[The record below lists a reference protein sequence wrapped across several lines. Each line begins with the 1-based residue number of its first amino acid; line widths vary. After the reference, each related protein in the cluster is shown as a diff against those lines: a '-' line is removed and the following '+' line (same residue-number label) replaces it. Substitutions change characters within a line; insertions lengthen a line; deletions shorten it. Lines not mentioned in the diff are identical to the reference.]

1 MSGDVVIGAID
12 AGSNAIRMSIARAS
26 GPRDMVQIEAER
38 VPVRLG
44 HKTFTEGHLDG
55 RTIEQAMVAFG
66 RFRKQFDLHGVK
78 RYRAVATSAVRN
90 AANREDLIDRLHREL
105 SIELE
110 AIDGEEEAR
119 LVRRAVTH
127 ALAGRH
133 EATLIADLGGGS
145 LEVTVK
151 TPSEW
156 TTSSMRI
163 GTVRLLETFGLT
175 GAISEDEAGLLR
187 RYVATQLRAAL
198 PSEAQAEGTTI
209 SVACGGNADALAQLF
224 GSSEKDGVPVIKVSA
239 LQEGLPGLLAMD
251 VDKRMAKLGVK
262 QDRAEV
268 IGVAGLVFAEL
279 AVQVGIK
286 KLLAPGVGIREGV
299 LLDLAEESAA
309 DLPAAREPAVLAG
322 ARAFAA
328 RMAHSGGHGEQVR
341 WLSRALFDELK
352 DLHKLPERC
361 GVVLELAALLHDIGE
376 VVHRQSHHKH
386 SEYMIMNGRIPGLE
400 SPDREMVAAVAR
412 AHRKSAP
419 DPKKHSSYAALPSGK
434 QTEVRK
440 MAALL
445 RIADAL
451 DADHR
456 QKIVRLRA
464 DVSGKKVRLEC
475 EALANGAPPSVP
487 EMHKDDAFEEIFD
500 RKLVV
505 EVTRA
510 ANPRRRASRS
520 E

>member
-1 MSGDVVIGAID
+1 MSRDLVIGAID
-12 AGSNAIRMSIARAS
+12 TGSNAIRMSIARAS
-26 GPRDMVQIEAER
+26 GPRELIPIEAER

-44 HKTFTEGHLDG
+44 HKTFTDGHLDG
-55 RTIEQAMVAFG
+55 KTIEQAMVAFG
-66 RFRKQFDLHGVK
+66 RFRKQFDQHGVT

-105 SIELE
+105 QIELE
-110 AIDGEEEAR
+110 TIDGEEEAR

-133 EATLIADLGGGS
+133 EASLIADLGGGS

-151 TPSEW
+151 TPGEW
-156 TTSSMRI
+156 VTSSMRI

-198 PSEAQAEGTTI
+198 PPEAQAGDTAI
-209 SVACGGNADALAQLF
+209 SVACGGNADALATLF
-224 GSSEKDGVPVIKVSA
+224 GSTEKDGTPAIKLSA
-239 LQEGLPGLLAMD
+239 LQDGLPGLLALD
-251 VDKRMAKLGVK
+251 VEKRMAKLGVK

-279 AVQVGIK
+279 GVQVGIK
-286 KLLAPGVGIREGV
+286 KFLAPGVGIREGV

-309 DLPAAREPAVLAG
+309 ELPAREPAVLAA

-328 RMAHSGGHGEQVR
+328 RMAHAGGHGEQVR
-341 WLSRALFDELK
+341 WLARSLFEELE

-386 SEYMIMNGRIPGLE
+386 SEYMILNGRIPGLE
-400 SPDREMVAAVAR
+400 SPEREMVAAVAR

-419 DPKKHSSYAALPSGK
+419 DARKHASYAALPSGK
-434 QTEVRK
+434 QAEVRK
-440 MAALL
+440 LAALL
-445 RIADAL
+445 RVADAL

-464 DVSGKKVRLEC
+464 EVTGKKVRLEC
-475 EALANGAPPSVP
+475 EALANGSPPSVP
-487 EMHKDDAFEEIFD
+487 EMHKDDAFVEVFD

-510 ANPRRRASRS
+510 AAPRRRPARS

>member
-1 MSGDVVIGAID
+1 MSGDLVIGAID

-26 GPRDMVQIEAER
+26 GPRELVPIAVER

-44 HKTFTEGHLDG
+44 HKTFTEGQLDG
-55 RTIEQAMVAFG
+55 KAIEQAMVAFG
-66 RFRKQFDLHGVK
+66 RFRKQFDEHGVK

-105 SIELE
+105 AIELE
-110 AIDGEEEAR
+110 TIDGEEEAR
-119 LVRRAVTH
+119 LVRRAVSH

-133 EATLIADLGGGS
+133 DATLIADLGGGS

-151 TPSEW
+151 TATEW

-163 GTVRLLETFGLT
+163 GTVRLLETFGIT

-187 RYVATQLRAAL
+187 RYVATQLRASL
-198 PSEAQAEGTTI
+198 PPEAQANDTTI
-209 SVACGGNADALAQLF
+209 SVACGGNADALAQLY
-224 GSSEKDGVPVIKVSA
+224 GSVEKDGTQVLKLSA
-239 LQEGLPGLLAMD
+239 LNEALPGLLALD

-279 AVQVGIK
+279 GVQVGIK
-286 KLLAPGVGIREGV
+286 KLLAPGVGIREGI

-309 DLPAAREPAVLAG
+309 ELPAAREPAVLAA

-341 WLSRALFDELK
+341 WLARSLFDELK
-352 DLHKLPERC
+352 ELHKLPERC

-386 SEYMIMNGRIPGLE
+386 SEYMILNGRIPGLE
-400 SPDREMVAAVAR
+400 TPEREMVAAVAR

-419 DPKKHSSYAALPSGK
+419 DSKKHNSYAALPSSR
-434 QTEVRK
+434 QSEVRK

-445 RIADAL
+445 RIADSL

-464 DVSGKKVRLEC
+464 EIGGKKVRLEC

-487 EMHKDDAFEEIFD
+487 EMHKSEEFEEIFD

-510 ANPRRRASRS
+510 AAPRRRASRS

>member
-1 MSGDVVIGAID
+1 MSRDVPIGAID

-26 GPRDMVQIEAER
+26 GPRELVQIEAER

-55 RTIEQAMVAFG
+55 KTIEQAMVAFG

-105 SIELE
+105 AIELE
-110 AIDGEEEAR
+110 VIDGEEEGR
-119 LVRRAVTH
+119 LVRRAVMH

-133 EATLIADLGGGS
+133 EASLIADLGGGS

-151 TPSEW
+151 TPTEW

-175 GAISEDEAGLLR
+175 GSISEDEAGLLR

-198 PSEAQAEGTTI
+198 PPEAQANDTTI

-224 GSSEKDGVPVIKVSA
+224 GSSEKDGIPVIKLSA
-239 LQEGLPGLLAMD
+239 LQEGLPGLLALD
-251 VDKRMAKLGVK
+251 VEKRMAKLGVK

-268 IGVAGLVFAEL
+268 IGVAGLVFLEL

-286 KLLAPGVGIREGV
+286 KFLAPGVGIREGV
-299 LLDLAEESAA
+299 LLDLAEETAA
-309 DLPAAREPAVLAG
+309 DLPSPREPAVLAG

-341 WLSRALFDELK
+341 WLARSLFDELK

-361 GVVLELAALLHDIGE
+361 GLVLELAALLHDIGE

-386 SEYMIMNGRIPGLE
+386 SEYMILNGRIPGLE
-400 SPDREMVAAVAR
+400 TPEREMVAAVAR
-412 AHRKSAP
+412 AHRKSVP
-419 DPKKHSSYAALPSGK
+419 DAKKHSSYAGLPSAR
-434 QTEVRK
+434 QAEVRK

-464 DVSGKKVRLEC
+464 EVTGKKVRLEC

-487 EMHKDDAFEEIFD
+487 EMHKDEAFEESFD

-510 ANPRRRASRS
+510 AAPRRRSSRS

>member
-1 MSGDVVIGAID
+1 MSRDLVIGAID

-26 GPRDMVQIEAER
+26 SPRELMPIEAER

-44 HKTFTEGHLDG
+44 HKTFTDGQLDG
-55 RTIEQAMVAFG
+55 KAIEQAMVAFG
-66 RFRKQFDLHGVK
+66 RFRKQFDQHGVK
-78 RYRAVATSAVRN
+78 SYRAVATSAVRN

-105 SIELE
+105 AIELE
-110 AIDGEEEAR
+110 VIDGEEEAR

-133 EATLIADLGGGS
+133 DATLIADLGGGS

-151 TPSEW
+151 TATEW

-198 PSEAQAEGTTI
+198 PPEAQASDTTI
-209 SVACGGNADALAQLF
+209 SVMCGGNADALAQLY
-224 GSSEKDGVPVIKVSA
+224 GSTEKDGIPVLKLSA
-239 LQEGLPGLLAMD
+239 LQDALPGLLALD

-279 AVQVGIK
+279 GVQAGIK
-286 KLLAPGVGIREGV
+286 KFLAPGVGIREGI

-309 DLPAAREPAVLAG
+309 ELPAAREPAVLAA

-341 WLSRALFDELK
+341 WLSRALFDELA

-361 GVVLELAALLHDIGE
+361 GVTLELAALLHDIGE

-386 SEYMIMNGRIPGLE
+386 SEYMILNGRIPGLE
-400 SPDREMVAAVAR
+400 SPEREMVAAVAR

-419 DPKKHSSYAALPSGK
+419 DARKHASYAALPSSK
-434 QTEVRK
+434 QGEVRK

-445 RIADAL
+445 RIADSL

-464 DVSGKKVRLEC
+464 EVGSKKVRLEC

-487 EMHKDDAFEEIFD
+487 EMHKDEAFEEIFE

-510 ANPRRRASRS
+510 AAPRRRAARS

>member
-1 MSGDVVIGAID
+1 MSADVVIGAID
-12 AGSNAIRMSIARAS
+12 AGSNAIRMSIVRAS
-26 GPRDMVQIEAER
+26 GPRELVLIAGER

-55 RTIEQAMVAFG
+55 KTIEQALVAFG
-66 RFRKQFDLHGVK
+66 RFRKQFDEHGVK

-105 SIELE
+105 AIELE
-110 AIDGEEEAR
+110 VIDGEEEAR
-119 LVRRAVTH
+119 LVRRAVMH
-127 ALAGRH
+127 ALAGRN
-133 EATLIADLGGGS
+133 EASLIADLGGGS

-151 TPSEW
+151 TASEW
-156 TTSSMRI
+156 TTASMRI
-163 GTVRLLETFGLT
+163 GTVRLLETFALT
-175 GAISEDEAGLLR
+175 GSISEDEAGLLR
-187 RYVATQLRAAL
+187 RYVATQLRAGL
-198 PSEAQAEGTTI
+198 PAEAQANDTTI
-209 SVACGGNADALAQLF
+209 SVACGGNAEALAQLY
-224 GSSEKDGVPVIKVSA
+224 GSSEKDGIPVIKLST
-239 LQEGLPGLLAMD
+239 LQEALSGLLALD
-251 VDKRMAKLGVK
+251 VEKRMAKLGVK

-279 AVQVGIK
+279 GVQAGIK
-286 KLLAPGVGIREGV
+286 KFLVPGVGIREGI

-309 DLPAAREPAVLAG
+309 DLPLSREPAVLAG

-352 DLHKLPERC
+352 DLHKLPARC

-386 SEYMIMNGRIPGLE
+386 SEYMILNGRIPGLE
-400 SPDREMVAAVAR
+400 SPEREMVAAVAR
-412 AHRKSAP
+412 AHRKSVP
-419 DPKKHSSYAALPSGK
+419 DSKKHSSYAVLPSSK
-434 QTEVRK
+434 QGEVRK

-445 RIADAL
+445 RVADAL

-464 DVSGKKVRLEC
+464 DVTGKKVRLEC
-475 EALANGAPPSVP
+475 EAVANGSPPVAP
-487 EMHKDDAFEEIFD
+487 EMHKNEAFEEIFD

-510 ANPRRRASRS
+510 AAPRRRAAHS

>member
-1 MSGDVVIGAID
+1 MSDDLVIGAID

-26 GPRDMVQIEAER
+26 GPRDLVPIAAER

-44 HKTFTEGHLDG
+44 HKTFTEGQLDG
-55 RTIEQAMVAFG
+55 KAIEQAMVAFG
-66 RFRKQFDLHGVK
+66 RFRKQFDEHGVK

-90 AANREDLIDRLHREL
+90 ASNREDLIDRLHREL
-105 SIELE
+105 AIELE
-110 AIDGEEEAR
+110 TIDGEEEAR
-119 LVRRAVTH
+119 LVRRAVAH
-127 ALAGRH
+127 ALAGRQ

-151 TPSEW
+151 TATEW

-163 GTVRLLETFGLT
+163 GTVRLLETFGIT
-175 GAISEDEAGLLR
+175 GPISEDEAGLLR
-187 RYVATQLRAAL
+187 RYVATQLRASL
-198 PSEAQAEGTTI
+198 PPEAQANDTTI
-209 SVACGGNADALAQLF
+209 SVACGGNADALAQLY
-224 GSSEKDGVPVIKVSA
+224 GSVDKDGTQVLKLSA
-239 LQEGLPGLLAMD
+239 LQAALPALLALD
-251 VDKRMAKLGVK
+251 VEKRMAKLGVK

-279 AVQVGIK
+279 GVQVGIK
-286 KLLAPGVGIREGV
+286 KLLAPGVGIREGI

-309 DLPAAREPAVLAG
+309 ELPASREPAVMAA

-328 RMAHSGGHGEQVR
+328 RMAHAGGHGEQVR
-341 WLSRALFDELK
+341 WLARALFDELE

-361 GVVLELAALLHDIGE
+361 GVILELAALLHDIGE

-386 SEYMIMNGRIPGLE
+386 SEYMILNGRIPGLE
-400 SPDREMVAAVAR
+400 SPEREMVAAVAR

-419 DPKKHSSYAALPSGK
+419 DAKKHTSYSALPSSK
-434 QTEVRK
+434 QGEVRK

-445 RIADAL
+445 RIADSL

-464 DVSGKKVRLEC
+464 DVGGKKVRLEC

-487 EMHKDDAFEEIFD
+487 EMHRSDEFEEIFD

-505 EVTRA
+505 EVVKA
-510 ANPRRRASRS
+510 ATPRRRASRS

>member
-1 MSGDVVIGAID
+1 MSDLVIGAID

-26 GPRDMVQIEAER
+26 GPREVVPISVER

-44 HKTFTEGHLDG
+44 HKTFTEGQLDG
-55 RTIEQAMVAFG
+55 KAIEQAMVAFG
-66 RFRKQFDLHGVK
+66 RFRKQFDEHGVK
-78 RYRAVATSAVRN
+78 SYRAVATSAVRN

-105 SIELE
+105 AIELE
-110 AIDGEEEAR
+110 TIDGEEEAR

-151 TPSEW
+151 TATEW
-156 TTSSMRI
+156 TTASMRI
-163 GTVRLLETFGLT
+163 GTVRLLETFGIT
-175 GAISEDEAGLLR
+175 GVISEDEAGLLR

-198 PSEAQAEGTTI
+198 PPEAQASDTTI
-209 SVACGGNADALAQLF
+209 SVACGGNADALAQLY
-224 GSSEKDGVPVIKVSA
+224 GSVDKDGTQVLKLSA
-239 LQEGLPGLLAMD
+239 LQEALPGLLALD
-251 VDKRMAKLGVK
+251 VEKRMAKLGVK

-268 IGVAGLVFAEL
+268 IAVAGLVFAEL
-279 AVQVGIK
+279 GAQVGIK
-286 KLLAPGVGIREGV
+286 KLLAPGVGIREGI
-299 LLDLAEESAA
+299 LLDLAEQSAA
-309 DLPAAREPAVLAG
+309 ELPPSREPAVLAA

-341 WLSRALFDELK
+341 WLARSLFDELK

-386 SEYMIMNGRIPGLE
+386 SEYMILNGRIPGLE
-400 SPDREMVAAVAR
+400 SPEREMVAAVAR
-412 AHRKSAP
+412 AHRKSVP
-419 DPKKHSSYAALPSGK
+419 DAKKHTSYGALPSSK
-434 QTEVRK
+434 QGEVRK

-445 RIADAL
+445 RIADSL

-464 DVSGKKVRLEC
+464 DVSSKKVRLEC
-475 EALANGAPPSVP
+475 EAMANGSPPSVP
-487 EMHKDDAFEEIFD
+487 EMHKSEEFEEVFD

-505 EVTRA
+505 EVVKA
-510 ANPRRRASRS
+510 AAPRRRASRS